1 MSVFL
6 LFFKLSSSELK
17 FFYIICS
24 IYLFFIYA
32 ILRRFFYIEDRNHD
46 GFIDLTELLVA
57 VRGDMNTR
65 RTSLVKMA
73 FNHLDTDKY
82 VFQNLF
88 YLFRS
93 TSNYFDHLF
102 LY

>member
-1 MSVFL
+1 M
-6 LFFKLSSSELK
+6 
-17 FFYIICS
+17 
-24 IYLFFIYA
+24 YA
-32 ILRRFFYIEDRNHD
+32 IFRRFFHIEDRNHD

-82 VFQNLF
+82 VFQKFQIYFIYSVRHLIILIIYFCIEFTLMSRYHQIILF
-88 YLFRS
+88 QLF
-93 TSNYFDHLF
+93 
-102 LY
+102 